1 VTEPAETESAE
12 VAADAVPEAAGVQ
25 SMTYTEFGSRFI
37 HEAVAPQ
44 RISDVIG
51 GIAGEAVKVG
61 PLDAGP
67 GGVAT
72 AAAVGHLG
80 EPAIAVIGEE
90 PLTYA
95 VDIPVDLDLDVTVA
109 GTKHHYDIDATV
121 RIVITV
127 VLAPPLSICIV
138 PDSPTYKDVTVD
150 VHPRGLQAKVIGRV
164 GDIERELRKHIARY
178 LRERINTEVSD
189 FSTVDLLPLMT
200 RVADQMT
207 SSKRREG

>member
-1 VTEPAETESAE
+1 VTEPAENVEAE
-12 VAADAVPEAAGVQ
+12 PADGEAIDQDPAEAGAI
-25 SMTYTEFGSRFI
+25 SMSYAEFGARFI

-61 PLDAGP
+61 PLNAGP

-72 AAAVGHLG
+72 ARAVGRIG
-80 EPAIAVIGEE
+80 DPSVAVIGEE
-90 PLTYA
+90 PLSYA
-95 VDIPVDLDLDVTVA
+95 VDIPVDLELDVTVA
-109 GTKHHYDIDATV
+109 GTKHHYDIDAVV
-121 RIVITV
+121 RIEITV

-138 PDSPTYKDVTVD
+138 PASPTYKDVTVD
-150 VHPRGLQAKVIGRV
+150 IHPRGLQAKMIGRV

-189 FSTVDLLPLMT
+189 FSTVELLPLMAK
-200 RVADQMT
+200 VADQLT
-207 SSKRREG
+207 KR